1 MRLSG
6 ICVYK
11 HEATAFTDP
20 ENEDKIQRSIMAL
33 SKGKTLLVIAHRL
46 STVQNADQIV
56 VLEKGQI
63 VDQGTQRELLSRCPL
78 YQMLWAAHVGVRNW
92 AVTSGEKEGN

>member
-11 HEATAFTDP
+11 HEATAFTVP

-46 STVQNADQIV
+46 STIKNADQIV

-63 VDQGTQRELLSRCPL
+63 VDRGTQRELLSRCPL
-78 YQMLWAAHVGVRNW
+78 YQALWAAHVGAQTW

>member
-1 MRLSG
+1 
-6 ICVYK
+6 
-11 HEATAFTDP
+11 
-20 ENEDKIQRSIMAL
+20 MAL

-46 STVQNADQIV
+46 STIQNAYQIV

-63 VDQGTQRELLSRCPL
+63 VDRGTQSELLIRCPL
-78 YQMLWAAHVGVRNW
+78 YQTLWAAHVGTQTW